1 MSSPSALAEEDE
13 FVWAGGGNFEL
24 GVTCAIVASELA
36 HAPTI
41 VAVIFVCVVFS
52 AAVGRWWTLALPL
65 VLACAVFALMPVDRF
80 YERTPEDVQTAVVFG
95 AMYGLV
101 LGTAVLLVRH
111 YVESR
116 VEDARSQTTTS
127 PATPAPGCS
136 FVLRTSARGAGR
148 VLPQPATLRACI
160 GGGWAGT

>member
-24 GVTCAIVASELA
+24 CVTCAIVASELA

-52 AAVGRWWTLALPL
+52 AAVGRLWTLALPL

-80 YERTPEDVQTAVVFG
+80 YERTPENVQAAVVFG
-95 AMYGLV
+95 AMYGLG

-116 VEDARSQTTTS
+116 VERRQKSDND
-127 PATPAPGCS
+127 
-136 FVLRTSARGAGR
+136 
-148 VLPQPATLRACI
+148 
-160 GGGWAGT
+160 